1 VPDNSQTSREGSESN
16 PYASLQRAIEA
27 VSSEHSPQSIQ
38 QAIVRG
44 AVEMAHAH
52 FALLFM
58 PSDGT
63 SDLTLVASQGFDTT
77 QSEQLK
83 IGPGDAILD
92 AVARS
97 GKAVLADYDGDVG
110 LPNLGQAYARSLVV
124 VPLQESGRFHGLLL
138 VARGAAGEESGAA
151 LDGQLAIFANH
162 AALALEVTQGDEL
175 RQKLAQDKEDFV
187 SIVSHEFKTPLTSIK
202 GFAQLASRRLGPDGD
217 ENVLQALQIIDSQAT
232 RLAKLATDL
241 TFYSRLESGRI
252 DMRREPN
259 DIASIVRSCVD
270 NVSTSAAGHTFVLD
284 LPERLPTVL
293 LDRERLQQV
302 VINLLHNAVKYS
314 PEGGEVRVNV
324 KQGEDGQ
331 VELAV
336 QDHGIGMTPEEQKS
350 VFKRF
355 NRSFRA
361 AAITE
366 GSGLGLA
373 IAKSVVKAHGG
384 RIWVESEPDKGSTF
398 HLTLPVAR

>member
-1 VPDNSQTSREGSESN
+1 
-16 PYASLQRAIEA
+16 
-27 VSSEHSPQSIQ
+27 
-38 QAIVRG
+38 
-44 AVEMAHAH
+44 
-52 FALLFM
+52 
-58 PSDGT
+58 
-63 SDLTLVASQGFDTT
+63 
-77 QSEQLK
+77 
-83 IGPGDAILD
+83 
-92 AVARS
+92 
-97 GKAVLADYDGDVG
+97 VLADYDGDVG

-384 RIWVESEPDKGSTF
+384 RIWVESEVGVGSTF
-398 HLTLPVAR
+398 SFSLPSATTRAAP